1 MVTTCLVNL
10 EMSGNLTAVREMSGI
25 LLKIRE
31 MSGEKSCQGKLP
43 KTSVFFVTVR
53 AGTAYRHLFLPK
65 ICFFSFFNVYGP
77 HYSCTPSCALNH
89 KLFRPELHCWLRQ
102 FLHFCSSGWLVHLW
116 HVLTLQSWL
125 LKGRRSAVCTNS
137 KTRNRDVEF
146 DESDD
151 NMKEI
156 WKFLWTRYSLS
167 FTVTVLPFGVV
178 WGGDTPYPLREG
190 SGEAICYFCTRLIF
204 YGVIGVMLLLDIRNL
219 KQTCP

>member
-1 MVTTCLVNL
+1 MRCLLMSVLCPSREHISKLSKRDPYMVTTCLVNL

-89 KLFRPELHCWLRQ
+89 KQLFRPELHC
-102 FLHFCSSGWLVHLW
+102 
-116 HVLTLQSWL
+116 
-125 LKGRRSAVCTNS
+125 
-137 KTRNRDVEF
+137 
-146 DESDD
+146 
-151 NMKEI
+151 
-156 WKFLWTRYSLS
+156 
-167 FTVTVLPFGVV
+167 
-178 WGGDTPYPLREG
+178 
-190 SGEAICYFCTRLIF
+190 
-204 YGVIGVMLLLDIRNL
+204 
-219 KQTCP
+219 